1 MENKLNHTT
10 PRLLSL
16 KEVIRLTG
24 KSRST
29 LWRDINAKTFPL
41 PLKIGLRSI
50 AFKSNEIS
58 EWIESRSRIQLNGT
72 NGEGK

>member
-1 MENKLNHTT
+1 MEIKLNDTT

-41 PLKIGLRSI
+41 PLKIGLRRI
-50 AFKSNEIS
+50 AFKFSDIEK
-58 EWIESRSRIQLNGT
+58 WVESRPRIQLNGI
-72 NGEGK
+72 NKEGK